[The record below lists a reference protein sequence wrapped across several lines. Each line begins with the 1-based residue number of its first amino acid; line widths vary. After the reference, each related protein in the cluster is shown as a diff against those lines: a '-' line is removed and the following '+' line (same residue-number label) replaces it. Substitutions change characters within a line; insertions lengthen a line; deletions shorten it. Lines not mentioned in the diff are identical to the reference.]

1 MEKEELIKKVNDF
14 FIEEFEAEEDEILP
28 ENDLMKTLD
37 LDSLDLVDLVVVID
51 KTFGVKV
58 KSEEFV
64 GIKTL
69 QDFYDYID
77 GKVNPS
83 AA

>member
-14 FIEEFEAEEDEILP
+14 FIEEFEADEDEILP
-28 ENDLMKTLD
+28 QNDLMKTLD

-64 GIKTL
+64 GIRTL

-77 GKVNPS
+77 GKVNSS

>member
-14 FIEEFEAEEDEILP
+14 FIEEFEAEEEDILP
-28 ENDLMKTLD
+28 GNDLMEALD

-64 GIKTL
+64 GIKTI

-77 GKVNPS
+77 GKVNV
-83 AA
+83 A

>member
-1 MEKEELIKKVNDF
+1 MEKDQLIHKVKEF
-14 FIEEFEAEEDEILP
+14 FIEEFEVEEDDIQP
-28 ENDLMKTLD
+28 QNDLMKTLD

-58 KSEEFV
+58 NSEEFI

-77 GKVNPS
+77 RKVNNT

>member
-1 MEKEELIKKVNDF
+1 MEKEELIKKVNNF
-14 FIEEFEAEEDEILP
+14 FIEEFEAEEEDILP

-64 GIKTL
+64 GIVTL
-69 QDFYDYID
+69 QDFYNYID
-77 GKVNPS
+77 GKVN